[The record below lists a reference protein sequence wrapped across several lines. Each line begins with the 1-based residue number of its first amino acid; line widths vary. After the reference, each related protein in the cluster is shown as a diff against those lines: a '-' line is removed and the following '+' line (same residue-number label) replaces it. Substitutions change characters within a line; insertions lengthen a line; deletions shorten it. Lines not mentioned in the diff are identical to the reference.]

1 MELASK
7 RSINKVAF
15 TALAGASVE
24 WYDFSLYSSAAA
36 FVFPRVFFSA
46 NLPPLVALV
55 AAFGTFAVGFLARP
69 LGGILFGNYGDRCG
83 RKKALVAALMLMGA
97 ATTLI
102 GLLPTY
108 EKVGILAP
116 ILLILLRLAQ
126 GLAFGG
132 QWGGAVLLVTEVAPI
147 ERRGF
152 YGSFAQAGVS
162 AGIILANVIFLA
174 FSTQLPEEDF
184 VSWGW
189 RVPFLLSVILIGIAL
204 YVQLYLEDT
213 PAFKHLVEANKQ
225 MNATMPAEVKPV
237 RPPMF
242 EVLTTYPKQIA
253 LAAGAMMALSMAFYI
268 LITFSVGYAAN
279 PGGLAIPRNTM
290 LMAVT
295 IGALCMAPAICLGGA
310 ISDKLGRRGVYLF
323 GTVMLG
329 VWAFVMFPLIA
340 TKEFANIV
348 IALSVGLCFVGLAY
362 GPQAALFSEM
372 FSTKVRYSGASL
384 GYQIG
389 TVLGGAIA
397 PLVATA
403 LLAEFGST
411 FAVSI
416 YMAIVCTI
424 TAIAVLIVKETYQRD
439 LEKL

>member
-1 MELASK
+1 MEQVTK

-15 TALAGASVE
+15 TALGGASVE

-46 NLPPLVALV
+46 DLPPLVALV
-55 AAFGTFAVGFLARP
+55 AAFATFALGFLVRP
-69 LGGILFGNYGDRCG
+69 LGGILFGNYGDKYG
-83 RKKALVAALMLMGA
+83 RKKALVVALMLMGG

-108 EKVGILAP
+108 ESVGVLAP
-116 ILLILLRLAQ
+116 ILLIALRLAQ

-162 AGIILANVIFLA
+162 LGIILANVIFLA
-174 FSTQLPEEDF
+174 FSTQLAEEDF
-184 VSWGW
+184 ISWGW

-213 PAFKHLVEANKQ
+213 PAFQHLIEEKKKLD
-225 MNATMPAEVKPV
+225 ATKEVVAKPV
-237 RPPMF
+237 KPPMF

-279 PGGLAIPRNTM
+279 PAGLGIPRNTM
-290 LMAVT
+290 LIAVT
-295 IGALCMAPAICLGGA
+295 IGAVFMGPMIFLGGA
-310 ISDKLGRRGVYLF
+310 ISDKLGRRGIYLF

-329 VWAFVMFPLIA
+329 IWAFVMFPLIQ
-340 TKEFANIV
+340 TKSFANIV
-348 IALSVGLCFVGLAY
+348 IAISVGLCFVGLAY

-397 PLVATA
+397 PLIATA
-403 LLAEFGST
+403 VLAEFGTTLAIS
-411 FAVSI
+411 V

-424 TAIAVLIVKETYQRD
+424 TTISVLLVKETYKND
-439 LEKL
+439 LEKV